1 MTPSAGPGPGLGR
14 IARVLTGIAACALVT
29 MMLWTIAD
37 VGLRS
42 TARIAIDGTVAAVE
56 TLLVLVAFFALA
68 DAIGRDE
75 LIRVDVFD
83 TALGARRVRVLQA
96 LGEAATVVFLGL
108 LVVTV
113 LTPLMDAWQFGDV
126 KPDLPVPIWT
136 LLLAIKVAL
145 VAALFTAAAR
155 LLRTL
160 ATFLRSAPRP
170 LNTPRPKTTLL
181 ATDKSGVTP

>member
-136 LLLAIKVAL
+136 LLLAIEVAWWPP
-145 VAALFTAAAR
+145 
-155 LLRTL
+155 
-160 ATFLRSAPRP
+160 SSPRP
-170 LNTPRPKTTLL
+170 PGCCARSPPFCAAPPGLSTPPGPRPPCSRPT
-181 ATDKSGVTP
+181 SPE